1 MQNLSYTNIVLALLI
16 LYVVIKR
23 QLEPRTVKF
32 KPEFFIVVILF
43 GIASIGDAVSKQ
55 HMNLSQNRIIIFGVL
70 SLVSAA
76 VFAILRAFT
85 YKYWLDDKG
94 LVMREGNWLTIVWW
108 VIGIG
113 MHMAVDRIW
122 TGSSVTLLLY
132 LGITLLIQRGIVWYR
147 ASTKYPSEISGNV
160 AAQKK
165 DSSSRQE
172 RRDER
177 RRDRHERR

>member
-43 GIASIGDAVSKQ
+43 GIASIGDAVNKQ
-55 HMNLSQNRIIIFGVL
+55 HLDLAQNKIIIFGIL
-70 SLVSAA
+70 SLISAA
-76 VFAILRAFT
+76 IFSALRALS
-85 YKYWLDDKG
+85 YKFWLDDDK

-113 MHMAVDRIW
+113 MHVAVDRIW

-132 LGITLLIQRGIVWYR
+132 LGVTLLIQRGMVWYR
-147 ASTKYPSEISGNV
+147 ASSKYPQEISANV
-160 AAQKK
+160 AAQQK
-165 DSSSRQE
+165 DRSRHN
-172 RRDER
+172 RRQAR
-177 RRDRHERR
+177 RRERHH

>member
-1 MQNLSYTNIVLALLI
+1 MQNLSYTNIVLAILI

-43 GIASIGDAVSKQ
+43 GIASIGDAVNKQ
-55 HMNLSQNRIIIFGVL
+55 HLDLSQNKIIFFGIL
-70 SLVSAA
+70 SLISAT
-76 VFAILRAFT
+76 VFAALRALS
-85 YKYWLDDKG
+85 YKFWLDDDK

-113 MHMAVDRIW
+113 MHVAVDRIW

-132 LGITLLIQRGIVWYR
+132 LGVTLLIQRGMVWYR
-147 ASTKYPSEISGNV
+147 ASVKYPQEISANI
-160 AAQKK
+160 AAQRKNRSRY
-165 DSSSRQE
+165 DRRQE
-172 RRDER
+172 RRKKR
-177 RRDRHERR
+177 

>member
-43 GIASIGDAVSKQ
+43 GIASIGDAVNKQ
-55 HMNLSQNRIIIFGVL
+55 HLDLAQNKIIIFGIL
-70 SLVSAA
+70 SLISAA
-76 VFAILRAFT
+76 VFAALRALS
-85 YKYWLDDKG
+85 YKFWLDDK

-113 MHMAVDRIW
+113 MHVAVDRIW

-132 LGITLLIQRGIVWYR
+132 LGVTLLIQRGMVWYR
-147 ASTKYPSEISGNV
+147 ASSKFPQEISANV
-160 AAQKK
+160 AVQQKNR
-165 DSSSRQE
+165 SRHNRRQE
-172 RRDER
+172 RRRER
-177 RRDRHERR
+177 HH